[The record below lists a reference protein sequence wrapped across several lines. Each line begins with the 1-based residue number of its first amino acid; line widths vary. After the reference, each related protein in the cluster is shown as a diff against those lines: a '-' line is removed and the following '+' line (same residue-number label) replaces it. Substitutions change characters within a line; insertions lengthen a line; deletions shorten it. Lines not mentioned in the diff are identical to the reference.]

1 MTDKGDQMS
10 DNQLGFEGM
19 PRRLLQAAPSRLTT
33 YLDCPRRY
41 RFAYLD
47 KPAPPKGPPWAH
59 NSMGAAV
66 HSALANWWKL
76 PLEQR
81 TVDSAARLLD
91 RAWLLDGF
99 RDDAQRDTARD
110 RARDMVTRYVARL
123 DPAVEPVGIERTVA
137 LKTDSA
143 ALFGRV
149 DRIDDR
155 QGVGLVVV
163 DYKTGRH
170 LLTVDD
176 ARTSLALAIYAAA
189 AERTLRRPCR
199 RVELHHLPS
208 GEVLSWEHTD
218 EGLARHLQRA
228 DSIADEIAH
237 LDERY
242 KAGVGDEDADD
253 MYPARV
259 GPLCGW
265 CDYNRVCGVGSAAT
279 APRNS
284 WAAIEDSGRS
294 AQPRQHTS

>member
-1 MTDKGDQMS
+1 MNVD
-10 DNQLGFEGM
+10 QLGFDGM
-19 PRRLLQAAPSRLTT
+19 PRRLLPAAPSRLMT
-33 YLDCPRRY
+33 YVDCPRRY

-47 KPAPPKGPPWAH
+47 KPAPAKGPPWAH
-59 NSMGAAV
+59 NSLGAAV
-66 HSALANWWKL
+66 HTALANWWKR

-81 TVDSAARLLD
+81 TVDAAAQLLD
-91 RAWLLDGF
+91 RAWLLGGF
-99 RDDAQRDTARD
+99 RDDAQRDDARD
-110 RARDMVTRYVARL
+110 RARAMVTRYVARL
-123 DPAVEPVGIERTVA
+123 DPTHEPVGIERTVGI
-137 LKTDSA
+137 KTDSA

-155 QGVGLVVV
+155 EGVGLVVV

-189 AERTLRRPCR
+189 TERTLRRSCR

-218 EGLARHLQRA
+218 DSLARQLRHA
-228 DSIADEIAH
+228 DSLADEIAH

-242 KAGVGDEDADD
+242 QAGVDRTDADD
-253 MYPARV
+253 MYPAKV

-265 CDYNRVCGVGSAAT
+265 CDYNRGCGVGSAAA
-279 APRNS
+279 APRDS
-284 WAAIEDSGRS
+284 WAAIDDTNGVLQRC
-294 AQPRQHTS
+294 